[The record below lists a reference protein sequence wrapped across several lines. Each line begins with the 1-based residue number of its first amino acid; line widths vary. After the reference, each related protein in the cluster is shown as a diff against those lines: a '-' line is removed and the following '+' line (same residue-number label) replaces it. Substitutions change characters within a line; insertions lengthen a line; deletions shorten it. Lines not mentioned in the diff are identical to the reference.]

1 MAILRVVGW
10 TARRTILLEV
20 EQSISLHDMMILSF
34 KCCQL
39 HTKNSRGRAAYIL
52 QLDDECAEKAVS
64 MGSAGRELA
73 GWGLQVGGCRFFLEE
88 DEFRISSQDMESMM
102 MMARVGLVLTLDES

>member
-52 QLDDECAEKAVS
+52 LLDDECAEKAVS
-64 MGSAGRELA
+64 MGSAGQELA
-73 GWGLQVGGCRFFLEE
+73 WFGVGGCRFFLEE
-88 DEFRISSQDMESMM
+88 DEFRIS
-102 MMARVGLVLTLDES
+102 RITG